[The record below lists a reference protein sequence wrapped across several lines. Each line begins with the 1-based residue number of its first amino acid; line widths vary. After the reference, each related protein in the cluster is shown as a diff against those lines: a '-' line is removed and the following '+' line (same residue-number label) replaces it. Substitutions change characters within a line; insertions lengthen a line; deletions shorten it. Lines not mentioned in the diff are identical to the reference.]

1 MKKEELGELIIAS
14 EDMMYHVAKTLLYR
28 DADCADAIQETIVKA
43 FSKLHTLKSDVYAK
57 TWLTRILINECYTVM
72 RKEKKVVSLEDYQ
85 MEERAAETKDYSELY
100 EAISRLSED
109 ARLSVTLY
117 YMEGYSVREIA
128 GILGVT
134 ESAVKNRLSRARAK
148 LKNELEQEN
157 ATEHAGH
164 DRKRSGKTG
173 KSDTAERLFFP
184 EKSGSGVTGGNVC
197 TWNDDFCGYKIISH
211 EQQSAG

>member
-1 MKKEELGELIIAS
+1 
-14 EDMMYHVAKTLLYR
+14 
-28 DADCADAIQETIVKA
+28 
-43 FSKLHTLKSDVYAK
+43 
-57 TWLTRILINECYTVM
+57 
-72 RKEKKVVSLEDYQ
+72 

-117 YMEGYSVREIA
+117 YMEGYSVREIE

-157 ATEHAGH
+157 SYGME
-164 DRKRSGKTG
+164 S
-173 KSDTAERLFFP
+173 
-184 EKSGSGVTGGNVC
+184 
-197 TWNDDFCGYKIISH
+197 
-211 EQQSAG
+211 

>member
-1 MKKEELGELIIAS
+1 
-14 EDMMYHVAKTLLYR
+14 
-28 DADCADAIQETIVKA
+28 
-43 FSKLHTLKSDVYAK
+43 
-57 TWLTRILINECYTVM
+57 
-72 RKEKKVVSLEDYQ
+72 

-134 ESAVKNRLSRARAK
+134 ESAVKNRLSRAREK

-157 ATEHAGH
+157 SYGME
-164 DRKRSGKTG
+164 S
-173 KSDTAERLFFP
+173 
-184 EKSGSGVTGGNVC
+184 
-197 TWNDDFCGYKIISH
+197 
-211 EQQSAG
+211 

>member
-43 FSKLHTLKSDVYAK
+43 FSKLHTLKSDVYA
-57 TWLTRILINECYTVM
+57 NTVR

-157 ATEHAGH
+157 SYGME
-164 DRKRSGKTG
+164 S
-173 KSDTAERLFFP
+173 
-184 EKSGSGVTGGNVC
+184 
-197 TWNDDFCGYKIISH
+197 
-211 EQQSAG
+211 

>member
-14 EDMMYHVAKTLLYR
+14 EDMMYRVAKTLLYC

-157 ATEHAGH
+157 SYGME
-164 DRKRSGKTG
+164 S
-173 KSDTAERLFFP
+173 
-184 EKSGSGVTGGNVC
+184 
-197 TWNDDFCGYKIISH
+197 
-211 EQQSAG
+211 

>member
-85 MEERAAETKDYSELY
+85 MEERAADSGDLRCDRERRKEPSVACEGETE
-100 EAISRLSED
+100 
-109 ARLSVTLY
+109 
-117 YMEGYSVREIA
+117 
-128 GILGVT
+128 
-134 ESAVKNRLSRARAK
+134 
-148 LKNELEQEN
+148 
-157 ATEHAGH
+157 
-164 DRKRSGKTG
+164 KRIGTG
-173 KSDTAERLFFP
+173 KQLRN
-184 EKSGSGVTGGNVC
+184 G
-197 TWNDDFCGYKIISH
+197 
-211 EQQSAG
+211 

>member
-14 EDMMYHVAKTLLYR
+14 EDMMYHVAKTLL
-28 DADCADAIQETIVKA
+28 
-43 FSKLHTLKSDVYAK
+43 SKLHTLKSDVYAK

-157 ATEHAGH
+157 SYGME
-164 DRKRSGKTG
+164 S
-173 KSDTAERLFFP
+173 
-184 EKSGSGVTGGNVC
+184 
-197 TWNDDFCGYKIISH
+197 
-211 EQQSAG
+211 

>member
-1 MKKEELGELIIAS
+1 
-14 EDMMYHVAKTLLYR
+14 
-28 DADCADAIQETIVKA
+28 
-43 FSKLHTLKSDVYAK
+43 
-57 TWLTRILINECYTVM
+57 
-72 RKEKKVVSLEDYQ
+72 

-157 ATEHAGH
+157 SYGME
-164 DRKRSGKTG
+164 S
-173 KSDTAERLFFP
+173 
-184 EKSGSGVTGGNVC
+184 
-197 TWNDDFCGYKIISH
+197 
-211 EQQSAG
+211 